1 VANLL
6 HMSEM
11 EEHER
16 GRRHGRHFLIP
27 AGVLIGLGIGII
39 AGYLVAGLFI
49 GLGLGFLASAFLPMA
64 GDAPE
69 GSQVSCCGRGGR
81 WNFVVM
87 GAFFVIVGVVLVLAP
102 QNFWTYVW
110 PYGIGAF
117 FILIGLSFIVRM
129 WKKTG

>member
-1 VANLL
+1 
-6 HMSEM
+6 MSAI
-11 EEHER
+11 EEQER

-49 GLGLGFLASAFLPMA
+49 GLGLGFLASVFLPT
-64 GDAPE
+64 GEAPE
-69 GSQVSCCGRGGR
+69 SAPVSCCGRGGR
-81 WNFVVM
+81 WNFVVI
-87 GAFFVIVGVVLVLAP
+87 GAFFIIIGVALVLAP
-102 QNFWTYVW
+102 QNFWAYVW

-117 FILIGLSFIVRM
+117 FILIGFSFIVRM